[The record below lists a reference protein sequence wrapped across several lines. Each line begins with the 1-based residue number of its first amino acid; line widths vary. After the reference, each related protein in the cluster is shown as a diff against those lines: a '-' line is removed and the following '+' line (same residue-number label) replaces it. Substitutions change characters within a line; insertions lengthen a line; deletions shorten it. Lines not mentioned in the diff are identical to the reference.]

1 MNESANT
8 LLLAALLMVGGVN
21 SRFLT
26 VHPANADSRPSP
38 HMIPALTAIISPPAL
53 SVLMPSTTRYRPLK
67 PEDSPLFTP
76 AQTLMPT
83 QAMYPSRSLKD
94 HSFRLNHSRHR

>member
-1 MNESANT
+1 MSTMENTMNESANT

-38 HMIPALTAIISPPAL
+38 HM
-53 SVLMPSTTRYRPLK
+53 MPGPDGYYFSTRPVGA
-67 PEDSPLFTP
+67 D
-76 AQTLMPT
+76 A
-83 QAMYPSRSLKD
+83 
-94 HSFRLNHSRHR
+94 